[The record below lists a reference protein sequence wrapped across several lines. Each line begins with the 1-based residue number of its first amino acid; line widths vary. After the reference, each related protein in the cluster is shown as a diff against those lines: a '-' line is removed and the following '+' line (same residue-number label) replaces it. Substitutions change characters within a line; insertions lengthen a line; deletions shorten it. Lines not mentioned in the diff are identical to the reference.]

1 MGKYQQNIEN
11 ARRVGV
17 IDFLQTCRPGE
28 LIRVT
33 DKEYRTK
40 THSSLVISSN
50 GLFHWFSMGVGG
62 NNAIDY
68 LTKVENMDFVSAVR
82 LLNEVAI
89 FPVSFQPAQQSAR
102 IPEKKREPLPFQL
115 PAPDRNADAVAA
127 YLQNRGIS
135 PSPAVRRTPPTL
147 PFDWIWSCSHAVGH
161 HLCQSHHGSV
171 VRTEL

>member
-28 LIRVT
+28 LIQVT

-82 LLNEVAI
+82 LLNEVSVA
-89 FPVSFQPAQQSAR
+89 PVSFQPAQPSAR
-102 IPEKKREPLPFQL
+102 IPQKKQETRPFQL
-115 PAPDRNADAVAA
+115 PPPDRDANAVAA
-127 YLQNRGIS
+127 YLRNRSIS
-135 PSPAVRRTPPTL
+135 PNDRDTSACLLPDAEQQPPAENRQRGQG
-147 PFDWIWSCSHAVGH
+147 A
-161 HLCQSHHGSV
+161 
-171 VRTEL
+171 R